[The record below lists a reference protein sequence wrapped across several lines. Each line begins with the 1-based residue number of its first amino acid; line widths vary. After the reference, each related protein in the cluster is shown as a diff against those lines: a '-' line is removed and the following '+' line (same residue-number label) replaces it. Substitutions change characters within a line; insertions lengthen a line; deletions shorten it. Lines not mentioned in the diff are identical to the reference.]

1 MEEKVNTEMN
11 DNITTSYESRC
22 FIQLHEDVYVA
33 KEFKNN
39 MYIHIRHY
47 DETEQ

>member
-1 MEEKVNTEMN
+1 MEGKVNTEMN

-33 KEFKNN
+33 TEFKNK
-39 MYIHIRHY
+39 MYIHK
-47 DETEQ
+47 TL